1 MKKGVMREKR
11 ISRVVEILERQE
23 LHACIIKGME
33 NIFYLTGFRGSEG
46 TAVVTRGDVLL
57 VVDSRYITYARE
69 AAKGCVVL
77 ETKGKDGTMESL
89 FQRYG
94 ITRTGFDSHHTTFE
108 TYRSLRD
115 GSPSVEFVPLAND
128 LESVRQCKEPEEVL
142 ALQKAISIATEA
154 FTAVFEKIAPG
165 RTEKAIANDLEYAM
179 RSFGAEGASFE
190 TIVASGPRSALPH
203 GQPTDKA
210 LKAGEVVIID
220 FGCRVDGYCSDETC
234 TISLGKTSK
243 QLQEIHDVV
252 RDAKQK
258 GLDAVR
264 AGLPVRELDM
274 IVRGFIEEKGYGEF
288 FGHGT
293 GHGVGIAVHE
303 PPAVTNRGEGLLEE
317 YMVITIEPGIY
328 IPHVGGVRLEDMVLV
343 KENGGE
349 VLTRLRKDLF
359 ETQGGL
365 R

>member
-1 MKKGVMREKR
+1 MMREKR
-11 ISRVVEILERQE
+11 VSRVVEILERQE
-23 LHACIIKGME
+23 LRACIIKGME

-46 TAVVTRGDVLL
+46 SVLVTRGDVVLL
-57 VVDSRYITYARE
+57 VDSRYITYAQGV
-69 AAKGCVVL
+69 AQGCVVL
-77 ETKGKDGTMESL
+77 ETKGKDGIMESL

-94 ITRTGFDSHHTTFE
+94 ITRTGFDSYHTTFE
-108 TYRSLRD
+108 TYRTLRD

-128 LESVRQCKEPEEVL
+128 IESVRQCKEPEEIL
-142 ALQKAISIATEA
+142 AMQKAISIATRA
-154 FTAVFEKIAPG
+154 FTAVFEKIVPG
-165 RTEKAIANDLEYAM
+165 RTEKEIANELDYAM
-179 RSFGAEGASFE
+179 RSFGADEPSFE

-203 GQPTDKA
+203 GQPTDKT
-210 LKAGEVVIID
+210 LEAGEVVIID

-234 TISLGKTSK
+234 TISLGQTGK
-243 QLQEIHDVV
+243 QLQEIHEVV

-303 PPAVTNRGEGLLEE
+303 APGVTNRGEGLLEE

-349 VLTRLRKDLF
+349 VLTRLRTDLF

>member
-1 MKKGVMREKR
+1 MPAL
-11 ISRVVEILERQE
+11 SR
-23 LHACIIKGME
+23 AWS

-46 TAVVTRGDVLL
+46 TVLVTRGDVVLL
-57 VVDSRYITYARE
+57 VDSRYITYARE
-69 AAKGCVVL
+69 VAQGCVVV
-77 ETKGKDGTMESL
+77 ETKGKDGTLDGL

-94 ITRTGFDSHHTTFE
+94 VTRAGFDSYHTTYE
-108 TYRSLRD
+108 TYRSWRD
-115 GSPSVEFVPLAND
+115 GSPSVEFVPLSNEI
-128 LESVRQCKEPEEVL
+128 ESLRQCKEPEEVL
-142 ALQKAISIATEA
+142 AIQKAIRIATEA
-154 FTAVFEKIAPG
+154 FTAVFEKIVPG
-165 RTEKAIANDLEYAM
+165 RTEKEIANDLEYAM
-179 RSFGAEGASFE
+179 RRFGAEGPSFE

-203 GQPTDKA
+203 GQPTDKT
-210 LKAGEVVIID
+210 LEAGEVVIVD

-234 TISLGKTSK
+234 TISLGQTSK
-243 QLQEIHDVV
+243 QMQEIHEIV

-258 GLDAVR
+258 GIDAVR

-317 YMVITIEPGIY
+317 YMIITIEPGIY

-365 R
+365 Q